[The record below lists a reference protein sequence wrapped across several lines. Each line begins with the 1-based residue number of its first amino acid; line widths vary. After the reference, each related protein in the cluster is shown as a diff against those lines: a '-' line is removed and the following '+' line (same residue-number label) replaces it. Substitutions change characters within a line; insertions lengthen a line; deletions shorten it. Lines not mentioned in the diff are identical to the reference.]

1 MEFVPPPPQMI
12 IDVPDD
18 SDDELGGAHIA
29 KAAPPVASAT
39 ESAFCDFG
47 WEDEEED
54 VKEVEHKPLIAPSTD
69 IKGDFENALQD
80 GFEFDGVFAWSQR
93 YAIGDAP
100 NPCLNVD
107 GLGTVGIPLSERD
120 ARAIISASDPVC
132 GLKGDASGIWTMP
145 SEKIHFENPAWDTWV
160 QKATGVA
167 ASTALTAYTTV
178 KPSFALKKLMLHE
191 TNSETTRYKE
201 PISDDEA
208 NPKIGDFIVVLPGH
222 FQGAQLQLRHAGQAK
237 SLNFAHQSGLS
248 TSVYAAYS
256 GVEHTLAGVSS
267 GYRLS
272 LVYDIV
278 QPITQVGYRPMLP
291 EMQGATQKLHNIMLS
306 WKQDTTGEA
315 PELLACLLQHKYS
328 KTPNFS
334 AKSLTGADALLI
346 SHLHPLAR
354 ELNFRIHLAHV
365 TLTIITTCEAEDE
378 GYGGCAYGGY
388 GGYGRRGYG
397 GWGRR
402 RYYDYD
408 DEESEEID
416 EDEFVENGEERE
428 EIMTVTQIVDLRGLP
443 VDVGFELEADDL
455 LNGSVTDDDPD
466 AQSFERYERT
476 SGSRTQI
483 YNRTVLLIWPRDS
496 DIDSSVAVGDVYD
509 YACNALRN
517 SLTVSPTGREKKL
530 IDQLLQCCQTRRQ
543 EAKLQQVVQV
553 LRESAD
559 RWNDVNILLR
569 TLKACGVDKNSNLMG
584 PEGFVSAYQAFGF
597 DALRNFYEE
606 TMKNDLVNTRRHTL
620 LARLTQMGV
629 EEGDAEVSSWCEN
642 QAEVVLRSL
651 SNIDAAQIPWLADLG
666 LSRGG
671 EFVRDVIFPQ
681 LHAQKLDKTFW
692 IPFLQRIQ
700 LSMNQIPTAS
710 PKVVTE
716 LISQCVTE
724 TVRNLPAFPTKAV
737 HRYYGGQHQDKS
749 PDAILEVIK
758 LCVDTQNEVLCADIF
773 TKMRDAVHHGT
784 YHQTYPP
791 WIYYAE
797 LTPSLIQYMESAP
810 APAALGTAFRPFF
823 VNAIDAMV
831 SGARIMPDG
840 KPITPCPLA
849 DAHKS
854 TIMDAARKAGGLIV
868 LKERLT
874 ADTLKGHES
883 GTVQTLARR
892 IMKEFPGSQMQDN
905 IAKQAYNDVL
915 ITLVR
920 IAIDTLD
927 VSPSVAT
934 GSGYPYYYATVPS
947 QSDKMIDMIKFC
959 FEVGAQNQCQRILL
973 RLVPPPSGTTVA
985 QHTSKVLAP
994 FLPVLGKYLLSR
1006 QSDFETDPFKMFA
1019 AAIVKS
1025 FADNV
1030 MSQKPSEV
1038 VPAAQL
1044 QKIGCQACAECQAL
1058 KAFFT
1063 SDKPSIAFARVQ
1075 SVRTHL
1081 ERQLES
1087 TRAMGV
1093 TWQTI
1098 KAGSPHT
1105 LSVTKPASM
1114 TALGLW
1120 AGNSQTG
1127 KTLLQALGDVAT
1139 QIRILGAA
1147 YPSVYARI
1155 HGLPTPIVPMPL
1167 ANANQLLNA
1176 QKRTADAHSAATAA
1190 KKPRRS

>member
-1 MEFVPPPPQMI
+1 MEFIPPPPPTI

-18 SDDELGGAHIA
+18 SDDELGGVHVTKTAL
-29 KAAPPVASAT
+29 PVASNPA
-39 ESAFCDFG
+39 SAFTDFDL
-47 WEDEEED
+47 EDEEDDE
-54 VKEVEHKPLIAPSTD
+54 KEVEHKPLIAPSTD
-69 IKGDFENALQD
+69 IKGDFVDALQD

-120 ARAIISASDPVC
+120 ARAIISASDPVY
-132 GLKGDASGIWTMP
+132 GTKGDASGIWTMP
-145 SEKIHFENPAWDTWV
+145 SEKIHFENPAWDAWV

-191 TNSETTRYKE
+191 TSSDTTRYKE
-201 PISDDEA
+201 PINDDES

-248 TSVYAAYS
+248 TSVVAAYS

-272 LVYDIV
+272 LIYDIV
-278 QPITQVGYRPMLP
+278 QPITQVGYRPTLP

-306 WKQDTTGEA
+306 WKQNTTGEA
-315 PELLACLLQHKYS
+315 PQLLACLLQHKYS

-354 ELNFRIHLAHV
+354 ELKFRIHLAHV
-365 TLTIITTCEAEDE
+365 TLTVSTPCEADDPGE
-378 GYGGCAYGGY
+378 YGGY

-397 GWGRR
+397 GGWGRG
-402 RYYDYD
+402 RYYDDYD
-408 DEESEEID
+408 DD
-416 EDEFVENGEERE
+416 EDEDIDEEEFVDRE
-428 EIMTVTQIVDLRGLP
+428 EDREEHMSVQIVDLRGLP
-443 VDVGFELEADDL
+443 VDARFALNAGDL
-455 LNGSVTDDDPD
+455 LNGSITDDDPD
-466 AQSFERYERT
+466 TEDFERDDRT
-476 SGSRTQI
+476 SATRIQI

-496 DIDSSVAVGDVYD
+496 AIDSSVSVGDVYD
-509 YACNALRN
+509 YACNALRS
-517 SLTVSPTGREKKL
+517 SLTVAPTGREKKL
-530 IDQLLQCCQTRRQ
+530 IDQLLQRCQTHRQ

-559 RWNDVNILLR
+559 RWNDVQILLR

-597 DALRNFYEE
+597 DALKNFYEE
-606 TMKNDLVNTRRHTL
+606 TMKNDISNTRRHTL

-629 EEGDAEVSSWCEN
+629 EEEDAEVSSWCKN

-671 EFVRDVIFPQ
+671 EFLRDVIFPQ

-692 IPFLQRIQ
+692 IPFLRQIQ
-700 LSMNQIPTAS
+700 LSMKNIPTTS
-710 PKVVTE
+710 PEVVKE
-716 LISQCVTE
+716 LIVQCVAE
-724 TVRNLPAFPTKAV
+724 TVRNLPAFPTKAAPY
-737 HRYYGGQHQDKS
+737 YYGGQQQEKDS
-749 PDAILEVIK
+749 GAILEVIK
-758 LCVDTQNEVLCADIF
+758 LCVDTKNEALCADIF
-773 TKMRDAVHHGT
+773 KKMHDAARLGA
-784 YHQTYPP
+784 YPQAFPP
-791 WIYYAE
+791 WIYHVE
-797 LTPSLIQYMESAP
+797 LFTPLIQCMQSAP
-810 APAALGTAFRPFF
+810 AHVVLDSTFRPFF
-823 VNAIDAMV
+823 LNLIDAMV
-831 SGARIMPDG
+831 SGARTTPDG
-840 KPITPCPLA
+840 KTITPCPLA
-849 DAHKS
+849 DGHKD
-854 TIMDAARKAGGLIV
+854 TIMSAARKAGGITV

-874 ADTLKGHES
+874 AMTLKGHDS

-892 IMKEFPGSQMQDN
+892 IMKEFPRTQMHDN
-905 IAKQAYNDVL
+905 MAKQAYNDL
-915 ITLVR
+915 IITLVR
-920 IAIDTLD
+920 IAIDTFN
-927 VSPSVAT
+927 VSPTAT
-934 GSGYPYYYATVPS
+934 AGYPYYYSNAPS
-947 QSDKMIDMIKFC
+947 DRMIDMVKFC
-959 FEVGAQNQCQRILL
+959 FEVGTQNQCQRILL

-985 QHTSKVLAP
+985 QHISKTLAP
-994 FLPVLGKYLLSR
+994 FLPVLGKYLVSR
-1006 QSDFETDPFKMFA
+1006 QLDFQTDPFKMFA
-1019 AAIVKS
+1019 AAVVKS

-1038 VPAAQL
+1038 VPVAQL
-1044 QKIGCQACAECQAL
+1044 QRIGCQACAECLAL
-1058 KAFFT
+1058 KAFFL

-1075 SVRTHL
+1075 TIRTHL
-1081 ERQLES
+1081 ERQLAS
-1087 TRAMGV
+1087 TRGLGV

-1098 KAGSPHT
+1098 KGRSPHT

-1120 AGNSQTG
+1120 AGNSQAG

-1139 QIRILGAA
+1139 QSRILGAA
-1147 YPSVYARI
+1147 YPAVHARI
-1155 HGLPTPIVPMPL
+1155 HGVPTPAVPMPL

-1190 KKPRRS
+1190 KKPRMS